1 MSSKRLRTVALG
13 CVVLAVLTGMAIPAV
28 RGENTMNIEL
38 LMGGLIVACA
48 LTAGAALVVLRRRE
62 RD

>member
-1 MSSKRLRTVALG
+1 MSSQRLRTVALG

-28 RGENTMNIEL
+28 RGEDTMNIEL

-48 LTAGAALVVLRRRE
+48 LIAGAALVVLRRRE